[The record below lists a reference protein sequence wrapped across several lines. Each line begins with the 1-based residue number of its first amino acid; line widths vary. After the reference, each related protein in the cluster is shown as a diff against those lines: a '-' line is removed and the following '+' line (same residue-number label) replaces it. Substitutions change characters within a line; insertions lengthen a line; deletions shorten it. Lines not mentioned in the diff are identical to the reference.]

1 MYGVLPALMTAF
13 IYSDHGG
20 QKRVLDSLEL
30 ELPMVV
36 SGRVGDGGL
45 VLEEQP
51 EFFTVEPSLQPPE

>member
-1 MYGVLPALMTAF
+1 MYFYMYGVLPALMTAF

-36 SGRVGDGGL
+36 SGRVGEGGL
-45 VLEEQP
+45 ALE
-51 EFFTVEPSLQPPE
+51 